1 MREQASLSNEN
12 LRKAKFDRVQ
22 QIVAEQQPFI
32 YLVNKNALSAVSSK
46 VVGASPVAL
55 NPQAFWNIDTLRL
68 NTSREVGAKQ

>member
-22 QIVAEQQPFI
+22 EIVAEQQPFI
-32 YLVNKNALSAVSSK
+32 YLVNKNALSAVSSE

-68 NTSREVGAKQ
+68 NNSREMGAKQ